1 MLKLKRYLKPY
12 IALFLGAIILLF
24 GQALLELTLPNYMSD
39 IVNVGLQ
46 QGGITYSAPD
56 AIDAQSMQLM
66 QLFMSEEDR
75 ATIDGVYTQLSEGEQ
90 LTELQKTFPK
100 LQSGDYALIEEHA
113 GGIDGAFSRAS
124 YALVQA
130 METIFGQSEMGAI
143 FGQSE
148 QSIGSVSAEA
158 DSESSSEGTV
168 DMTVLHQLV
177 PLLQNEEMLSSEV
190 KDAIDSAIQTAAVT
204 PESMISQTGPV
215 MVKSIYQVLGADT
228 DSIQTT
234 YILIDGLKMLGL
246 TVLLTGCAI
255 GAGFCLARLG
265 AGVGRDL
272 RRDVFAKVTYFNNNE
287 MDQFSTAS
295 LITRSTNDITQI
307 QNFLSMGLRMMC
319 FAPIMGF
326 GGLIM
331 GLSKCVSLAW
341 VLALALIIMLGLILI
356 LFAVAL
362 PRFKKMQKLVDRLNL
377 VSREE
382 LSGIMVVRAFANQS
396 FMQKRFDTANRDLT
410 SNTLFVNRAMATMMP
425 VMTLVMNGISLL
437 IVWFGGKQIE
447 QSNLQVGDMMAFIQ
461 YAMHVIMSFLFISMM
476 FIMVPR
482 ASVSADRINEVLET
496 ESSVQDKPDAKHL
509 GSDFKGVVEFQDV
522 SFRYEGADADVL
534 EHVSFTARPGQTT
547 AFIGSTGS
555 GKSTLI
561 NLIPRF
567 YDATGGRVLVDGID
581 VRDIPQQELRDK
593 IGYVPQ
599 KGLLF
604 SGTIATNLR
613 YGDENAP
620 DELLQQ
626 SADIAQATEFISEL
640 EKGFDTEI
648 SQGGTNV
655 SGGQRQR
662 LSIARALV
670 KKAPIYIFD
679 DTFSALDFKTD
690 AKLRQA
696 LKGYTE
702 NATVFIVAQRV
713 STIMQAEQIVV
724 LDEGRVVGIGTH
736 RELLENCKTYREIAQ
751 SQLSKEELA

>member
-100 LQSGDYALIEEHA
+100 LQPGDYALIEEHA

-124 YALVQA
+124 YALVQT
-130 METIFGQSEMGAI
+130 MESMAAQSGQSAPSGSSTEGTIDLSAV
-143 FGQSE
+143 GQLLSVLQNPAMQDTIE
-148 QSIGSVSAEA
+148 QS
-158 DSESSSEGTV
+158 
-168 DMTVLHQLV
+168 
-177 PLLQNEEMLSSEV
+177 
-190 KDAIDSAIQTAAVT
+190 IQTAAVT

-215 MVKSIYQVLGADT
+215 LVKSFYKVLGADT
-228 DSIQTT
+228 DAIQTN
-234 YILIDGLKMLGL
+234 YIIVDGLKMLGL
-246 TVLLTGCAI
+246 TVLLTCCAI

-295 LITRSTNDITQI
+295 LITRSTNDITQV

-319 FAPIMGF
+319 FAPIMGL

-362 PRFKKMQKLVDRLNL
+362 PRFKRMQKLVDRLNL

-396 FMQKRFDTANRDLT
+396 FMQKRFDSANRDLT
-410 SNTLFVNRAMATMMP
+410 DNTLFVNRAMATMMP
-425 VMTLVMNGISLL
+425 VMTLVMNGISLM

-482 ASVSADRINEVLET
+482 ASVSADRINEILET
-496 ESSVQDKPDAKHL
+496 ESSVKDKPDARHL
-509 GSDFKGVVEFQDV
+509 SSDFKGVVEFQDV

-534 EHVSFTARPGQTT
+534 EHVSFTACPGQTT

-567 YDATGGRVLVDGID
+567 YDVTGGRVLVDGVD
-581 VRDIPQQELRDK
+581 VRDIPQKELRDK

-613 YGDENAP
+613 YGDEDAP
-620 DELLQQ
+620 DELLEQ

-690 AKLRQA
+690 ARLRQA

-713 STIMQAEQIVV
+713 STIMHAEQIVV

-736 RELLENCKTYREIAQ
+736 RELLQNCETYREIAQ

>member
-100 LQSGDYALIEEHA
+100 LQSGDYALIEERA

-130 METIFGQSEMGAI
+130 MEAI
-143 FGQSE
+143 AGQSE
-148 QSIGSVSAEA
+148 QSIGAISTET

-168 DMTVLHQLV
+168 DMAALHQLL
-177 PLLQNEEMLSSEV
+177 PLLQNEEMLSAEV
-190 KDAIDSAIQTAAVT
+190 KDAIDSAIQAAAVT

-215 MVKSIYQVLGADT
+215 LVKSFYKVLGADT
-228 DSIQTT
+228 DAIQTN
-234 YILIDGLKMLGL
+234 YILGDGLKMLGL
-246 TVLLTGCAI
+246 TVLLTCCAI
-255 GAGFCLARLG
+255 GAGFCLAQLG

-272 RRDVFAKVTYFNNNE
+272 RRDVFARVTYFNNNE

-295 LITRSTNDITQI
+295 LITRSTNDITQV

-319 FAPIMGF
+319 FAPIMGL

-341 VLALALIIMLGLILI
+341 VLVLALIIMLGLILI

-362 PRFKKMQKLVDRLNL
+362 PRFKRMQKLVDRLNL

-396 FMQKRFDTANRDLT
+396 FMQKRFDSANRDLT
-410 SNTLFVNRAMATMMP
+410 DNTLFVNRAMATMMP
-425 VMTLVMNGISLL
+425 VMMLVMNGISLM

-482 ASVSADRINEVLET
+482 ASVSADRINEILET
-496 ESSVQDKPDAKHL
+496 ESSVKDKPDARHL
-509 GSDFKGVVEFQDV
+509 SSDFKGVVEFQDV

-567 YDATGGRVLVDGID
+567 YDVTGGRVLVDGVD
-581 VRDIPQQELRDK
+581 VRDIPQKELRDK

-613 YGDENAP
+613 YGDEDAP
-620 DELLQQ
+620 DELLGQ

-690 AKLRQA
+690 ARLRQA

-713 STIMQAEQIVV
+713 STIMHAEQIVV

-736 RELLENCKTYREIAQ
+736 RELLQNCETYREIAQ

>member
-90 LTELQKTFPK
+90 LTELQKTYPNLK
-100 LQSGDYALIEEHA
+100 AGDYVLIEERA

-130 METIFGQSEMGAI
+130 MEAI
-143 FGQSE
+143 AGQSE
-148 QSIGSVSAEA
+148 QSIGAISTET

-168 DMTVLHQLV
+168 DMAALHQLL
-177 PLLQNEEMLSSEV
+177 PLLQNEEMLSAEV
-190 KDAIDSAIQTAAVT
+190 KDAIDSAIQAAAVT
-204 PESMISQTGPV
+204 PESLISQTGPV
-215 MVKSIYQVLGADT
+215 MVKSIYQLLGADT
-228 DSIQTT
+228 DAIQTN
-234 YILIDGLKMLGL
+234 YIIVDGLKMLGL

-255 GAGFCLARLG
+255 GAGFCLAQLG

-272 RRDVFAKVTYFNNNE
+272 RRDVFARVTYFNNNE

-295 LITRSTNDITQI
+295 LITRSTNDITQV

-319 FAPIMGF
+319 FAPIMGL

-362 PRFKKMQKLVDRLNL
+362 PRFKRMQKLVDRLNL

-396 FMQKRFDTANRDLT
+396 FMQKRFDSANRDLT
-410 SNTLFVNRAMATMMP
+410 DNTLFVNRAMATMMP
-425 VMTLVMNGISLL
+425 VMTLVMNGISLM

-482 ASVSADRINEVLET
+482 ASVSADRINEILET
-496 ESSVQDKPDAKHL
+496 ESSVKDKPDARHL
-509 GSDFKGVVEFQDV
+509 SSDFKGVVEFQDV

-567 YDATGGRVLVDGID
+567 YDVTGGRVLVDGVD
-581 VRDIPQQELRDK
+581 VRDIPQKELRDK

-613 YGDENAP
+613 YGDEDAP
-620 DELLQQ
+620 DELLGQ

-640 EKGFDTEI
+640 DKGFDTEI

-690 AKLRQA
+690 ARLRQA

-713 STIMQAEQIVV
+713 STIMHAEQIVV

-736 RELLENCKTYREIAQ
+736 RELLQNCETYREIAQ

>member
-12 IALFLGAIILLF
+12 IALLLGAIAFLF
-24 GQALLELTLPNYMSD
+24 GQAMLELTLPNYMSD
-39 IVNVGLQ
+39 IVNIGLQ
-46 QGGITYSAPD
+46 QGGITQSAPE
-56 AIDAQSMQLM
+56 AIDQQSIAMMQM
-66 QLFMSEEDR
+66 FMSEEDR
-75 ATIDGVYTQLSEGEQ
+75 QAVNGTYIQLEEGEQ
-90 LTELQKTFPK
+90 LTELQKTYPNLK
-100 LQSGDYALIEEHA
+100 AGDYALIEHPAE
-113 GGIDGAFSRAS
+113 GINGAFSRAS
-124 YALVQA
+124 YALVSLVEEVNAQQ
-130 METIFGQSEMGAI
+130 E
-143 FGQSE
+143 
-148 QSIGSVSAEA
+148 GSGDMQEVLSNL
-158 DSESSSEGTV
+158 STLMMQPEG
-168 DMTVLHQLV
+168 MQMI
-177 PLLQNEEMLSSEV
+177 Q
-190 KDAIDSAIQTAAVT
+190 DAIDEAAVT

-215 MVKSIYQVLGADT
+215 MVKSFYQKLGADT
-228 DSIQTT
+228 DAIQTN
-234 YILIDGLKMLGL
+234 YIIKDGLKMLGL
-246 TVLLTGCAI
+246 TVLLTCCAI
-255 GAGFCLARLG
+255 GAGFCLARMG

-272 RRDVFAKVTYFNNNE
+272 RRDVFTKVTYFNNSE

-319 FAPIMGF
+319 FAPIMGI
-326 GGLIM
+326 GGIIM
-331 GLSKCVSLAW
+331 GLSTCVSLAW
-341 VLALALIIMLGLILI
+341 VLALALIVMLGLIVT
-356 LFAVAL
+356 LFSVAL
-362 PRFKKMQKLVDRLNL
+362 PRFKKMQSLIDKLNL

-396 FMQKRFDTANRDLT
+396 FMQQRFDKANKDLT

-425 VMTLVMNGISLL
+425 AMMFVMNGISLL
-437 IVWFGGKQIE
+437 IVWFGGKQIAE
-447 QSNLQVGDMMAFIQ
+447 SNLQVGDMMAFIQ

-482 ASVSADRINEVLET
+482 ASVSADRISEILET
-496 ESSVQDKPDAKHL
+496 KNKVDDPAQPHHFDGKV
-509 GSDFKGVVEFQDV
+509 KGLVEFKNV
-522 SFRYEGADADVL
+522 SFRYDGADADVL
-534 EHVSFTARPGQTT
+534 ENISFTARPGETT

-567 YDATGGRVLVDGID
+567 YDATKGSITIDGID
-581 VRDIPQQELRDK
+581 VRELNQQELRDN

-604 SGTIATNLR
+604 SGTIASNLR

-620 DELLQQ
+620 MEELEK
-626 SADIAQATEFISEL
+626 SAEVAQATEFISEL
-640 EKGFDTEI
+640 ENGFDTEI

-690 AKLRQA
+690 AKLRKA
-696 LKGYTE
+696 LKTYTE
-702 NATVFIVAQRV
+702 NSTVFIVAQRV

-724 LDEGRVVGIGTH
+724 LDEGRIVGIGKH
-736 RELLENCKTYREIAQ
+736 QDLLKNCSTYREIAE

>member
-130 METIFGQSEMGAI
+130 MEAI
-143 FGQSE
+143 AGQSE
-148 QSIGSVSAEA
+148 QSIGAISTET

-168 DMTVLHQLV
+168 DMAALHQLL
-177 PLLQNEEMLSSEV
+177 PLLQNEEMLSAEV

-204 PESMISQTGPV
+204 PESLISQTGPV
-215 MVKSIYQVLGADT
+215 MVKSIYQFLGADT
-228 DSIQTT
+228 DAIQTN
-234 YILIDGLKMLGL
+234 YIIMDGLKMLGL

-255 GAGFCLARLG
+255 GAGFCLAQLG

-272 RRDVFAKVTYFNNNE
+272 RRDVFARVTYFNNNE

-295 LITRSTNDITQI
+295 LITRSTNDITQV

-319 FAPIMGF
+319 FAPIMGL

-362 PRFKKMQKLVDRLNL
+362 PRFKRMQKLVDRLNL

-396 FMQKRFDTANRDLT
+396 FMQKRFDSANRDLT
-410 SNTLFVNRAMATMMP
+410 DNTLFVNRAMATMMP
-425 VMTLVMNGISLL
+425 VMTLVMNGISLM

-482 ASVSADRINEVLET
+482 ASVSADRINEILET
-496 ESSVQDKPDAKHL
+496 ESSVKDKPDARHL

-534 EHVSFTARPGQTT
+534 EHVSFTACPGQTT

-567 YDATGGRVLVDGID
+567 YDVTGGRVLVDGVD
-581 VRDIPQQELRDK
+581 VRDIPQKELRDH

-613 YGDENAP
+613 YGDEDAP
-620 DELLQQ
+620 DELLEQ

-690 AKLRQA
+690 ARLRQA

-713 STIMQAEQIVV
+713 STIMHAEQIVV

-736 RELLENCKTYREIAQ
+736 RELLQNCETYREIAQ

>member
-1 MLKLKRYLKPY
+1 
-12 IALFLGAIILLF
+12 
-24 GQALLELTLPNYMSD
+24 
-39 IVNVGLQ
+39 
-46 QGGITYSAPD
+46 
-56 AIDAQSMQLM
+56 
-66 QLFMSEEDR
+66 
-75 ATIDGVYTQLSEGEQ
+75 
-90 LTELQKTFPK
+90 
-100 LQSGDYALIEEHA
+100 
-113 GGIDGAFSRAS
+113 
-124 YALVQA
+124 
-130 METIFGQSEMGAI
+130 
-143 FGQSE
+143 
-148 QSIGSVSAEA
+148 
-158 DSESSSEGTV
+158 
-168 DMTVLHQLV
+168 
-177 PLLQNEEMLSSEV
+177 
-190 KDAIDSAIQTAAVT
+190 
-204 PESMISQTGPV
+204 
-215 MVKSIYQVLGADT
+215 
-228 DSIQTT
+228 
-234 YILIDGLKMLGL
+234 MLGL

-255 GAGFCLARLG
+255 GAGFCLAQLG

-272 RRDVFAKVTYFNNNE
+272 RRDVFARVTYFNNNE

-319 FAPIMGF
+319 FAPIMGL

-362 PRFKKMQKLVDRLNL
+362 PRFKRMQKLVDRLNL

-396 FMQKRFDTANRDLT
+396 FMQKRFDSANRDLT
-410 SNTLFVNRAMATMMP
+410 DNTLFVNRAMATMMP
-425 VMTLVMNGISLL
+425 VMTLVMNGISLM

-482 ASVSADRINEVLET
+482 ASVSADRINEILET
-496 ESSVQDKPDAKHL
+496 ESSVKDKPDARHL
-509 GSDFKGVVEFQDV
+509 SSDFKGVVEFQDV

-567 YDATGGRVLVDGID
+567 YDVTGGRVLVDGVD
-581 VRDIPQQELRDK
+581 VRDIPQKELRDK

-613 YGDENAP
+613 YGDEDAP
-620 DELLQQ
+620 DELLGQ

-690 AKLRQA
+690 ARLRQA

-713 STIMQAEQIVV
+713 STIMHAEQIVV

-736 RELLENCKTYREIAQ
+736 RELLQNCETYREIAQ